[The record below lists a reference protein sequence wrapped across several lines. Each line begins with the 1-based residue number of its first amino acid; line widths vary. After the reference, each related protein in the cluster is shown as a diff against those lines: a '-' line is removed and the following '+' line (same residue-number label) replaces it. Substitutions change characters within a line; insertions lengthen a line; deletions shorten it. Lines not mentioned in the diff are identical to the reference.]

1 MKIRYETGD
10 ALKGPERFTC
20 HGCNSRGVMGSGIA
34 LQVRTDYPE
43 AYRAYINMWDA
54 LSDRSA
60 GLPLG
65 DTIWVKCR
73 DGRTIIN
80 AITQRDFGRDK
91 SIVYV
96 SYDAIR
102 KVIRTINAQAIV
114 SKSSDAAR
122 TAVGVIDA
130 VALPTIGA
138 GLANGSWRI
147 ISEIIE
153 EEAKDFEPVVY
164 LFDGKMPQS

>member
-1 MKIRYETGD
+1 
-10 ALKGPERFTC
+10 
-20 HGCNSRGVMGSGIA
+20 MGSGIA
-34 LQVRTDYPE
+34 LQVRTTYPL
-43 AYRAYINMWDA
+43 AYTRYVHAWQD
-54 LSDRSA
+54 LEDKTD

-65 DTIWVKCR
+65 DTIWVKCH

-80 AITQRDFGRDK
+80 AITQQNFGRDK

-114 SKSSDAAR
+114 SKSSDSAR
-122 TAVGVIDA
+122 SLVGAIDA
-130 VALPTIGA
+130 VAFPTIGA
-138 GLANGSWRI
+138 GLANGSWKI

-153 EEAKDFEPVVY
+153 EEAKDFQPVVY
-164 LFDGKMPQS
+164 LFDGKMPQT